1 MNFKKLLILLLN
13 LNIYIYIYILFIS
26 ANTKFFSPKLL
37 FLLKKQK
44 HHMVVT
50 TITKKKSKIKV
61 QFLYVI
67 ETLKSHIYDKIMFKI

>member
-1 MNFKKLLILLLN
+1 
-13 LNIYIYIYILFIS
+13 
-26 ANTKFFSPKLL
+26 
-37 FLLKKQK
+37 
-44 HHMVVT
+44 MVVT